1 MTKADDS
8 TRADSKARAAARMRK
23 WRATNPPTP
32 EQKAKAAARSR
43 KWRQENKQRYR
54 AYMKAWRVANREQSD
69 A

>member
-1 MTKADDS
+1 MTKGDDV
-8 TRADSKARAAARMRK
+8 TGAESKAKVAARQRK
-23 WRATNPPTP
+23 WRSANPPTP